1 MNINVK
7 RKNLFLID
15 DISPYKNFINAR
27 KTLRNIYLKSRKKEE
42 EQKARTIVTRN
53 NNIYQNIKIKLKT
66 EKTPMKPY
74 SQKLLKDQKFI
85 ISHLFKENE
94 IKNDN
99 RIYDSNSLMKT
110 LNRLN
115 YNNINK
121 DKIKLM
127 GKISHN
133 NIFKTLPNE
142 NIKKGYKS
150 VKKQKMDYENLNL
163 PKIKYIFKKKIKL
176 KI

>member
-94 IKNDN
+94 IKND
-99 RIYDSNSLMKT
+99 L
-110 LNRLN
+110 
-115 YNNINK
+115 
-121 DKIKLM
+121 
-127 GKISHN
+127 
-133 NIFKTLPNE
+133 
-142 NIKKGYKS
+142 
-150 VKKQKMDYENLNL
+150 
-163 PKIKYIFKKKIKL
+163 
-176 KI
+176 

>member
-1 MNINVK
+1 
-7 RKNLFLID
+7 
-15 DISPYKNFINAR
+15 
-27 KTLRNIYLKSRKKEE
+27 
-42 EQKARTIVTRN
+42 
-53 NNIYQNIKIKLKT
+53 
-66 EKTPMKPY
+66 MKPY

-110 LNRLN
+110 LHRLN

-133 NIFKTLPNE
+133 NIFKTLPSE

-163 PKIKYIFKKKIKL
+163 PKIKYIFRKKIKL